1 MEKTET
7 KHFRSLSSQKI
18 LAQRPGTWGD
28 YKLLDVLGYFH
39 EKGDRRR
46 EAAVRELIL
55 RSPENDEMVDYGDLY
70 FYQVDYARWI
80 RDYPAALR
88 WAYAALA
95 YGEQR
100 QPGMNRDNLV
110 RDIAEINL
118 QAGALDVSLSLYSR
132 CLEAQPADIWI
143 YNSLALMLLEAGMFG
158 LALKIIDRALELV
171 ATDDPERLQEQLSG
185 LRDEAAEGQAGK
197 KSRPAE
203 MTPAV
208 LSKLRSAMW
217 PAVQPATTPPVDSDI
232 YLPPIDSLISLEGA
246 GLETTYQ
253 EIIAQGPIL
262 APDLI
267 RLAFDENLRG
277 TPAPGHAL
285 ALLRDLS
292 AGPMATELAELSFW
306 LDRAQS
312 DWQRE
317 LLTMRAGK
325 VGGYYTD
332 ELEVVAAD
340 TSNDSFVRVSMVG
353 ALAERAQKCPEQR
366 ERIVRGMRV
375 LLTRPEAYEAAE
387 ERFIGFLIGD
397 MEDLEAKELYPEIE
411 AAFAE
416 DRVDPTI
423 IS

>member
-1 MEKTET
+1 LIFK
-7 KHFRSLSSQKI
+7 
-18 LAQRPGTWGD
+18 GT
-28 YKLLDVLGYFH
+28 
-39 EKGDRRR
+39 
-46 EAAVRELIL
+46 AAIDWVR
-55 RSPENDEMVDYGDLY
+55 
-70 FYQVDYARWI
+70 
-80 RDYPAALR
+80 
-88 WAYAALA
+88 
-95 YGEQR
+95 
-100 QPGMNRDNLV
+100 
-110 RDIAEINL
+110 
-118 QAGALDVSLSLYSR
+118 
-132 CLEAQPADIWI
+132 
-143 YNSLALMLLEAGMFG
+143 
-158 LALKIIDRALELV
+158 K
-171 ATDDPERLQEQLSG
+171 
-185 LRDEAAEGQAGK
+185 
-197 KSRPAE
+197 
-203 MTPAV
+203 
-208 LSKLRSAMW
+208 
-217 PAVQPATTPPVDSDI
+217 
-232 YLPPIDSLISLEGA
+232 PIDSLISLEGA